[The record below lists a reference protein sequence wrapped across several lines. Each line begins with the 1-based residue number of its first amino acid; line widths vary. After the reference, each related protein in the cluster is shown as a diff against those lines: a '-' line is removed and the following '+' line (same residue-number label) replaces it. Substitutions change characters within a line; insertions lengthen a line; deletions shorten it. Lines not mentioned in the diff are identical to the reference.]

1 MVAFTQSSTQVEK
14 QLTSVKRV
22 RRVII
27 IDHEPTYSLFLS
39 KVIAGLGHEVIEITD
54 PLAADF
60 SELKV
65 TDLVL
70 LDIMLPRGGGTE
82 ALKAIARLGSNCSVA
97 LMCGAGDHPNDAVEY
112 AEQLRLR
119 VTGVLKKPF
128 RHVDL
133 ETILE
138 ES

>member
-1 MVAFTQSSTQVEK
+1 MP
-14 QLTSVKRV
+14 SVKRV

-27 IDHEPTYSLFLS
+27 IDHEPTHSLFLS
-39 KVIAGLGHEVIEITD
+39 KLIAGLGYEVIEITD
-54 PLAADF
+54 PHAADF

-70 LDIMLPRGGGTE
+70 LDIMFPRGGGPE
-82 ALKAIARLGSNCSVA
+82 VLKAIARLGSNCSVA
-97 LMCGAGDHPNDAVEY
+97 LMCGADDHPSDAVEY

-128 RHVDL
+128 RHSDI
-133 ETILE
+133 ESILE
-138 ES
+138 EP